1 MMYKW
6 ENTLIVVA
14 VNLFLI
20 AGILAYI
27 ALVGV

>member
-1 MMYKW
+1 MYKW
-6 ENTLIVVA
+6 ENTLIVIA
-14 VNLFLI
+14 VNLCLI